1 MTDMMGSLM
10 LNGRLPL
17 AESYSSFWLPGQES
31 STAAGVDR
39 VFYLILTISAVFFA
53 LVVGL
58 MLLFVVR
65 YRRREG
71 VAPGK
76 TASHNTA
83 LEITWTV
90 IPLAIV
96 TLIFYQGFAAYM
108 DMQTA
113 PPGCYEIRVSARQWA
128 WQFVYPNGH
137 VDENLHV
144 PVDEPVKL
152 TMTSEDVI
160 HGLWVPAFRVK
171 MDLVPGRYTTAWF
184 RAIRPGTY
192 QLLCTEY
199 CGAGETGG
207 HSDMLASVVVHAPD
221 DFQAWLKDAANFLKN
236 LPPAEAGKILFQ
248 RRGCAQCHPI
258 DGSALINPTGPPL
271 KGIFG
276 ATHGLADGSSVS
288 VDDNYIRES
297 IIEPQAKI
305 REGYRPVMAT
315 YQGLLSDED
324 ITALIE
330 FIKSTSEKPADGPS
344 E

>member
-1 MTDMMGSLM
+1 MTDTMGSFM
-10 LNGRLPL
+10 LDGRLPL
-17 AESYSSFWLPGQES
+17 AQSYSSFWLPAQES
-31 STAAGVDR
+31 TTAAGVDQ
-39 VFYLILTISAVFFA
+39 VFYLILVVSAVFFA

-76 TASHNTA
+76 MASHNTL
-83 LEITWTV
+83 LEIGWTV
-90 IPLAIV
+90 LPLVIV
-96 TLIFYQGFAAYM
+96 AVIFYQGFAAYM
-108 DMQTA
+108 EMQTA
-113 PPGCYEIRVSARQWA
+113 PPGCYEVRVSARQWA

-144 PVDEPVKL
+144 PVDVPVKL

-199 CGAGETGG
+199 CGANDQRG
-207 HSDMLASVVVHAPD
+207 HSDMLASVVVHTPD
-221 DFQAWLKDAANFLKN
+221 DFEAWLKDAANFLKN
-236 LPPAEAGKILFQ
+236 LPPAEAGEILYQ
-248 RRGCAQCHPI
+248 RRGCAQCHSI
-258 DGSALINPTGPPL
+258 DGSAGTGPSL

-276 ATHGLADGSSVS
+276 TTHDLADGSSVA

-297 IIEPQAKI
+297 ILEPQARI
-305 REGYRPVMAT
+305 RAGYRPVMAT
-315 YQGLLSDED
+315 YQGLVSDED

-330 FIKSTSEKPADGPS
+330 FIKSTSEKPADGPN